1 MPKDGSGVRRV
12 GVAVMAMAI
21 VFAGVAV
28 SSATPDRRLQ
38 RTRED
43 LQSLVSRIE
52 AATADLEANRV
63 ALAEADQRLARAEHR
78 SAMLQHLRAGIDA
91 AAARAEA
98 RYEAARLRLND
109 AAAQAFIDA
118 GAGSLDPTVLG
129 AVLGAGS
136 FEEIDDR
143 VVYSSSI
150 AQGAIDLANAVAAK
164 KARLDERS
172 QLVNALL
179 RKRTAADADLEDARA
194 AKLAAI
200 QMQESAIA
208 SLDSAR
214 RDAVALIGRLR
225 DRLDGL
231 NALDLSHVADALQG
245 EHHVSYGRWAGLFLR
260 VMGAPVCRNNLVV
273 IVSWQVAE
281 STQAAWNPL
290 ATTHRMDGSTD
301 FNSVGVQNYLSLA
314 QGLQATKETIDYG
327 WDVYGYG
334 AIVLSLRACDQPM
347 RTASAINLSR
357 WCYGCVDGRYVLNI
371 VPAVDADLQSYAAL

>member
-1 MPKDGSGVRRV
+1 V
-12 GVAVMAMAI
+12 VAVAI
-21 VFAGVAV
+21 VFAGVSVSSV

-43 LQSLVSRIE
+43 LQSLISRIE
-52 AATADLEANRV
+52 VATSDLEANRE
-63 ALAEADQRLARAEHR
+63 ALAEADLKLARAEHR
-78 SAMLQHLRAGIDA
+78 SAMLQHLRAGLDA
-91 AAARAEA
+91 AAARAQA
-98 RYEAARLRLND
+98 RYEAARRVLND

-143 VVYSSSI
+143 VLYSSSI
-150 AQGAIDLANAVAAK
+150 AQSAIDLANAVAAK

-172 QLVNALL
+172 HLVDTLI
-179 RKRTAADADLEDARA
+179 RKRTAADADLKDARA
-194 AKLAAI
+194 AKAAAV
-200 QMQESAIA
+200 QEQESAIA

-231 NALDLSHVADALQG
+231 KALDVSQLADALQG
-245 EHHVSYGRWAGLFLR
+245 EEHVSYGRWAGLFLR
-260 VMGAPVCRNNLVV
+260 VMGVPVCRNNVV
-273 IVSWQVAE
+273 AVVSWQVAE

-301 FNSVGVQNYLSLA
+301 FNGVGVQNYPSLA

-334 AIVLSLRACDQPM
+334 AIVVSLRACGQPM
-347 RTASAINLSR
+347 RTASAINASR
-357 WCYGCVDGRYVLNI
+357 WCYGCVDGQYVLNI
-371 VPAVDADLQSYAAL
+371 VPEVDADLQNYAAL

>member
-1 MPKDGSGVRRV
+1 
-12 GVAVMAMAI
+12 
-21 VFAGVAV
+21 
-28 SSATPDRRLQ
+28 
-38 RTRED
+38 
-43 LQSLVSRIE
+43 
-52 AATADLEANRV
+52 
-63 ALAEADQRLARAEHR
+63 
-78 SAMLQHLRAGIDA
+78 
-91 AAARAEA
+91 
-98 RYEAARLRLND
+98 LND